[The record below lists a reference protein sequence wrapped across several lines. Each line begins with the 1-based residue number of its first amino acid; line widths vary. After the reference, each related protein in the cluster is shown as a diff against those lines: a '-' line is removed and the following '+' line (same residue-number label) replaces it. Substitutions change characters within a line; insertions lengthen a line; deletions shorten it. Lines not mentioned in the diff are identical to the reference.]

1 MMTRTKRDLMSRKAR
16 KLARKLLI
24 IASNKGGQG
33 KSLLGQLAADHAF
46 LHAAPLGVAQI
57 DNQNRL
63 ARSLGRKVL
72 TIDSLPGSARRDP
85 GAEARAFTPLYAM
98 IEKAAQK
105 EANVLIDV
113 GANQAGRFI
122 AWAGLVDLPED
133 LMTWGFETIV
143 MTPYVAEAE
152 GIRQG
157 GRTAEAMLECLPD
170 ARLVL
175 IENERDGLVADLH
188 PASDGAAAYRE
199 AIEPLKGRATV
210 LRMPAVEGNSWRL
223 FEAAHCRP
231 VQVAGMPVEKVM
243 ALTGL
248 PRPEAK
254 IARGDVAAF
263 AGIVFAEL
271 DRILLWSNGEDNN
284 V

>member
-1 MMTRTKRDLMSRKAR
+1 MTRTKRDMMSRKAR
-16 KLARKLLI
+16 KLALKLI
-24 IASNKGGQG
+24 IVASNKGGQG
-33 KSLLGQLAADHAF
+33 KSLVSQLTADHAF
-46 LHAAPLGVAQI
+46 LHGTPLGVAQI
-57 DNQNRL
+57 DNQARL
-63 ARSLGRKVL
+63 ARSLGRQVL

-98 IEKAAQK
+98 IEKAAQRQ
-105 EANVLIDV
+105 ANVLIDV

-133 LMTWGFETIV
+133 LATWGFEAIA
-143 MTPYVAEAE
+143 MTPFVAEAE

-157 GRTAEAMLECLPD
+157 GRTAAAMLECFPD

-188 PASDGAAAYRE
+188 PASDAAAAYRE
-199 AIEPLKGRATV
+199 VIEPLKNRASV
-210 LRMPAVEGNSWRL
+210 LRMPAVEAGSWRL
-223 FEAAHCRP
+223 FEGAHCRP
-231 VQVAGMPVEKVM
+231 VQVAGMAIEKVM
-243 ALTGL
+243 SITGL

-271 DRILLWSNGEDNN
+271 DRVLLWQNREDGD

>member
-1 MMTRTKRDLMSRKAR
+1 MTRMKRDLMTRKAR
-16 KLARKLLI
+16 KLALKLI
-24 IASNKGGQG
+24 IVASNKGGQG
-33 KSLLGQLAADHAF
+33 KSLVSQLTADHAL
-46 LHAAPLGVAQI
+46 LHGAPLGVAQI
-57 DNQNRL
+57 DNQARL

-72 TIDSLPGSARRDP
+72 AVDAVPSTARRDP
-85 GAEARAFTPLYAM
+85 GAEARAFTPLYGM
-98 IEKAAQK
+98 IEKAAQRR
-105 EANVLIDV
+105 ANVLIDV
-113 GANQAGRFI
+113 GANQASRFI
-122 AWAGLVDLPED
+122 GWAGLVDLPED
-133 LMTWGFETIV
+133 LTVWDFETIV
-143 MTPYVAEAE
+143 LTPYVAEAE

-157 GRTAEAMLECLPD
+157 GRTAAAMMECIPD

-175 IENERDGLVADLH
+175 VENERDGMFADLH
-188 PASDGAAAYRE
+188 PASDAAAAYRE
-199 AIEPLKGRATV
+199 AIEPLKSRAAV
-210 LRMPAVEGNSWRL
+210 LRMPAVEGNSWRI

-263 AGIVFAEL
+263 AGTFFAEL
-271 DRILLWSNGEDNN
+271 DRVLLWPNGENGN